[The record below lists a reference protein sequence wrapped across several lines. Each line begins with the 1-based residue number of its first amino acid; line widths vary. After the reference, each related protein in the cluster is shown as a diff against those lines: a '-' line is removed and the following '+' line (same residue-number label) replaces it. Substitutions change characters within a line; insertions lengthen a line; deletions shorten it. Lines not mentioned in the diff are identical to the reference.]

1 MLYVHVSRSQNP
13 DAANCRRAEKEVLE
27 VLNHIRAHPD
37 VVLSKDLPLY
47 LDSSKTKKTAYVV
60 SLMAD
65 LRKSKPTEILLRS
78 ATLDS
83 LAMQHARDMGNTGK
97 TGHTGSGGKTFSVR
111 TRNIL
116 QSIDDIAESL
126 QYGYDKGGDIVMD
139 LLIDEG
145 VSGTGHR
152 KQIPDAN
159 YKYVGI
165 AVFPHKSKYRINT
178 VIIYSSR
185 EP

>member
-1 MLYVHVSRSQNP
+1 
-13 DAANCRRAEKEVLE
+13 
-27 VLNHIRAHPD
+27 
-37 VVLSKDLPLY
+37 
-47 LDSSKTKKTAYVV
+47 
-60 SLMAD
+60 MAD

-116 QSIDDIAESL
+116 QSVDDIAESL

-152 KQIPDAN
+152 KQILDAN